1 MHQKETPPPPPPKK
15 KKKKR
20 DNKKEHATKIF
31 LICDATFCC
40 GTLKMLRDVLV
51 HYDSGDDERT
61 HKHWSSSSSLPVP
74 PVADRVHV
82 VASPRSVKA
91 REKKNL
97 TTNRTGKEE
106 ERRRRK
112 ALRSW

>member
-1 MHQKETPPPPPPKK
+1 
-15 KKKKR
+15 
-20 DNKKEHATKIF
+20 
-31 LICDATFCC
+31 
-40 GTLKMLRDVLV
+40 MLRDVLV

-74 PVADRVHV
+74 PVVDRVHV

-97 TTNRTGKEE
+97 TTNRTGKG
-106 ERRRRK
+106 RRGGGGKRFDLGDGWCARVRLPR
-112 ALRSW
+112 ARFRPAFSVVTFR